1 MTLTDAQTATME
13 ALYITNGYSEKY
25 KTLQGE
31 INQQS
36 AVLELVQNAK
46 DKVLGARDDLQN
58 SVTTFS
64 KQIAD
69 MQNQVNMT
77 NSQNRLAVESG
88 GWFNWLLNL
97 ILLGA
102 FGLLIT
108 TVVRKFLF
116 KQTTALGYGGPRF
129 A

>member
-1 MTLTDAQTATME
+1 
-13 ALYITNGYSEKY
+13 
-25 KTLQGE
+25 
-31 INQQS
+31 
-36 AVLELVQNAK
+36 
-46 DKVLGARDDLQN
+46 
-58 SVTTFS
+58 VTTFS

-116 KQTTALGYGGPRF
+116 KQTTAIGYGGPRF